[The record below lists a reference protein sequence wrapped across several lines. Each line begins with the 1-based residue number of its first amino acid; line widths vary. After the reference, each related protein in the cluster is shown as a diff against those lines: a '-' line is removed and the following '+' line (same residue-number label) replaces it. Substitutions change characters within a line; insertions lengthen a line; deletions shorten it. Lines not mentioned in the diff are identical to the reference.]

1 MESDRPPDPP
11 LTRNRAKKITQKK
24 GSASPP
30 TLIPPPPATTAA
42 VPACGGVDRDHP
54 LEGSPMVVAGC
65 QINTTDAAAFFA
77 SDLQTPP
84 LASPPTSVSPPHAAP
99 PAAEP
104 PATPPPSSTSFGGGS
119 ITQQPPSC
127 LVSPAVVSATV
138 EPFVETPKGTTGVF
152 GDVGPFQQLLRDV
165 SGPLGHQ
172 QQSPMLSP
180 SSFLASPVSNS
191 EAATLS
197 SPEGSLKPSTLSV
210 DKGPNAGSFVDSE
223 GNVHL
228 HAEESSVAH
237 KPVSFADLLKKS
249 ANLASGKGKLKYYPP
264 VVTELGTRRAF
275 IPDELIQK
283 QASEWALT
291 LAGYFIG
298 KRPAFPFVQYHARR
312 MWKQFGLSEVILND
326 QAYFFFKF
334 NSEQGLNFVLEN
346 GPWLFNGMPIFIQQW
361 QPGLCFDKPE
371 PKKVPLWVNIFGLP
385 LDVWDFEII
394 SYIASVVGEPISVDR
409 YTEEMCETKAGRA
422 NFARVLV
429 NASADYELPTEID
442 AIILGKLRKFR
453 TEFLWK
459 PKRCSFCKV
468 FGHDLT
474 SCSFRPRTVE
484 ELNIDKPVPS
494 NVGEPSKAK
503 VIDDGFI
510 FPKRKNKLKPKI
522 APLKVGGQNPKV
534 VFNTGVKINQRF
546 VPKTAIPSIDTIDK
560 GKAIMNLNTERS
572 PIKVSN
578 QFTVLEEHPKWTAD
592 KKEVDCYV
600 EKRGVGLEPV
610 IINSWSRQKLEY
622 FIDRWERVFGKE
634 LDGKLRGFTLPD
646 RIDVGD
652 GDDDDTSD
660 DDVLSDHDFVTD
672 TRPKKVSW
680 SDRQKSGDNNPVG
693 KLIVDCANGVG
704 GQKLQVLKEKLN
716 GLHLEIRNSGES
728 GVLNEAVGA
737 DKVVCASLDGDA
749 DRLVYFTVLSN
760 GNNKINLVDGDK
772 ILSLFALFIKDQL
785 SILSDKNE
793 YQPRVGVV
801 QTAYENG
808 ASTKYLDQLGL
819 ELVFTPDKLW

>member
-1 MESDRPPDPP
+1 MSSGDWMCAACQHM
-11 LTRNRAKKITQKK
+11 NFKKRD
-24 GSASPP
+24 
-30 TLIPPPPATTAA
+30 
-42 VPACGGVDRDHP
+42 ACQRCHCP
-54 LEGSPMVVAGC
+54 K
-65 QINTTDAAAFFA
+65 FA
-77 SDLQTPP
+77 SSEEISSYGMNRTEV
-84 LASPPTSVSPPHAAP
+84 LAGDWYCATFNCGTHNYASRNACYRCGALKDYSAMMAASTASCYGYDASVVPGWK
-99 PAAEP
+99 
-104 PATPPPSSTSFGGGS
+104 TGDWICNS
-119 ITQQPPSC
+119 IWN
-127 LVSPAVVSATV
+127 LRND
-138 EPFVETPKGTTGVF
+138 KVF
-152 GDVGPFQQLLRDV
+152 GANVKDSALLG
-165 SGPLGHQ
+165 ST
-172 QQSPMLSP
+172 QSN
-180 SSFLASPVSNS
+180 SFLWLNS
-191 EAATLS
+191 RRNSSKKLS
-197 SPEGSLKPSTLSV
+197 CFIGI
-210 DKGPNAGSFVDSE
+210 
-223 GNVHL
+223 
-228 HAEESSVAH
+228 
-237 KPVSFADLLKKS
+237 
-249 ANLASGKGKLKYYPP
+249 
-264 VVTELGTRRAF
+264 

-394 SYIASVVGEPISVDR
+394 SYITSVVGEPISVDR
-409 YTEEMCETKAGRA
+409 YTEEMCETKASRA

-474 SCSFRPRTVE
+474 CCSFRPRTVE

-494 NVGEPSKAK
+494 SVGEPSKA
-503 VIDDGFI
+503 
-510 FPKRKNKLKPKI
+510 
-522 APLKVGGQNPKV
+522 
-534 VFNTGVKINQRF
+534 KINQRF

-560 GKAIMNLNTERS
+560 GKAIIGDDKPPPKVVKTERMTTRVEDNTNSKVQNLNTERI

-592 KKEVDCYV
+592 KKKVDCYV
-600 EKRGVGLEPV
+600 EKRGMGLEPV

-652 GDDDDTSD
+652 DDDDDTSD
-660 DDVLSDHDFVTD
+660 DDVLSDHDIVMD

-680 SDRQKSGDNNPVG
+680 SDRQV
-693 KLIVDCANGVG
+693 I
-704 GQKLQVLKEKLN
+704 
-716 GLHLEIRNSGES
+716 
-728 GVLNEAVGA
+728 
-737 DKVVCASLDGDA
+737 
-749 DRLVYFTVLSN
+749 
-760 GNNKINLVDGDK
+760 
-772 ILSLFALFIKDQL
+772 
-785 SILSDKNE
+785 
-793 YQPRVGVV
+793 
-801 QTAYENG
+801 
-808 ASTKYLDQLGL
+808 TKMEQDTQ
-819 ELVFTPDKLW
+819 

>member
-1 MESDRPPDPP
+1 MPILDLVQIVGFVSRYLSTSNKAHQEAVKDILRYLKRTPNKALIFYGNKECDLAGHGSTAVSFFRPPPPLLGRRPPPGASPPPPPSSYGVGSTAGSP
-11 LTRNRAKKITQKK
+11 LTRNRAKKINQKK

-30 TLIPPPPATTAA
+30 TLIPQPPATTAT

-54 LEGSPMVVAGC
+54 LEGSPLEVAGC
-65 QINTTDAAAFFA
+65 QINTTDAVFA

-127 LVSPAVVSATV
+127 LVSPAVVSASV

-210 DKGPNAGSFVDSE
+210 DKGPIAGSFVDSE

-283 QASEWALT
+283 QANEWALT

-474 SCSFRPRTVE
+474 SCSLRPRTVE

-510 FPKRKNKLKPKI
+510 FPKRKNKIKPKI

-560 GKAIMNLNTERS
+560 GKAIIGDDKPPPKVVKTEKMTTRMEDNTNSKVQNLNTERS

-652 GDDDDTSD
+652 DDDDDTSD
-660 DDVLSDHDFVTD
+660 EDVLSDHDFVTD

-680 SDRQKSGDNNPVG
+680 SDRQV
-693 KLIVDCANGVG
+693 I
-704 GQKLQVLKEKLN
+704 
-716 GLHLEIRNSGES
+716 
-728 GVLNEAVGA
+728 
-737 DKVVCASLDGDA
+737 
-749 DRLVYFTVLSN
+749 
-760 GNNKINLVDGDK
+760 
-772 ILSLFALFIKDQL
+772 
-785 SILSDKNE
+785 
-793 YQPRVGVV
+793 
-801 QTAYENG
+801 
-808 ASTKYLDQLGL
+808 TKMEQDTQ
-819 ELVFTPDKLW
+819 